1 MTTKTKVYWLVTVV
15 FCLIFALGGMA
26 NLLRA
31 EVQVEAMTALGY
43 PTYMMT
49 ILGVFKILG
58 VIALLAPGFPILK
71 EWAYA
76 GFAFDM
82 VGASASH
89 AFVGDPLQTIIVPLV
104 ILGVGAASYQ
114 LRPESRRVTA

>member
-1 MTTKTKVYWLVTVV
+1 MKTKLYWLATGL
-15 FCLIFALGGMA
+15 FCLVFAAGGTA
-26 NLLRA
+26 NLLKA
-31 EVQVEAMTALGY
+31 PPQVEAMTILGY

-76 GFAFDM
+76 GFTFDM
-82 VGASASH
+82 LGASASH
-89 AFVGDPLQTIIVPLV
+89 AFVGDPLSATITPLV
-104 ILGVGAASYQ
+104 ILAIGVASYR
-114 LRPESRRVTA
+114 LRPDSRRVKA